1 MASRTRERL
10 IDVARQLFARKGLEN
25 TTMNDI
31 ATASDR
37 GRRTIYTYFRTKDEI
52 YQAVIEDEANRIL
65 SEIESRLAQA
75 DTPEQKLKAL
85 MDYRVQLSVKS
96 PHSYEVWLKSLFNR
110 DLKRAATVR
119 SKVTSR
125 LYQMTESIVEE
136 GIAAGVFIP
145 SQARR
150 LPAVLTMLIRGS
162 DTSVVRDSE
171 YGQTTRWLSE
181 CIDFITQGVANR
193 PTPDAIVPAKNEETN

>member
-65 SEIESRLAQA
+65 GEIEARLAQA

-85 MDYRVQLSVKS
+85 MDYRMQLAVKT

-110 DLKRAATVR
+110 DLKRAAGVR
-119 SKVTSR
+119 SKVTAR
-125 LYQMTESIVEE
+125 LYQMTENIVNE
-136 GIAAGVFIP
+136 GIASGDFIP

-150 LPAVLTMLIRGS
+150 LPAMLTLLIRGS
-162 DTSVVRDSE
+162 DTSVVRDAE
-171 YGQTTRWLSE
+171 YGQTALWLGE
-181 CIDFITQGVANR
+181 CIDFIIQGVVNLGKSE
-193 PTPDAIVPAKNEETN
+193 PTS